1 MTPLNIRIG
10 IEKIDHKQQDTIY
23 NDFINISDSDLEYC
37 HPVSKEVYKM
47 LTLPVF
53 ATPITS
59 FWLHSMNTK
68 LLFLYLVR

>member
-1 MTPLNIRIG
+1 MCVRVPLHRNNRLQTTRYI
-10 IEKIDHKQQDTIY
+10 TS
-23 NDFINISDSDLEYC
+23 DFIHISDLEYC

>member
-1 MTPLNIRIG
+1 MPWHR
-10 IEKIDHKQQDTIY
+10 KDRSKAARY
-23 NDFINISDSDLEYC
+23 NRYQFHQYHDLEYC